1 MSGGETQIYQD
12 LMRFKPDDLTPNAWA
27 VKSGVSRTVWTDM
40 RRHGN
45 PSRKT
50 LEKLLS
56 TAGSSLAEFEALRLG
71 QPPARHP
78 PNKASELGD
87 VRGGE
92 WAGASIP
99 PIPLVASA
107 SGGFWSAPDANIEL
121 TEVRGGEILGRLP
134 RPQSLAGNPRAFAF
148 TVVGESMWPRFRP
161 GRRLI
166 VSPGS
171 SVDFGDDVFVGLAG
185 SGHKAMIKELVR
197 MTGHY
202 LELRQFN
209 PDLTFKVPASD
220 VALIHKIVG
229 ELI

>member
-50 LEKLLS
+50 LEKLLAV
-56 TAGSSLAEFEALRLG
+56 AGSSLAEFEALRIGQAPLR
-71 QPPARHP
+71 QPP
-78 PNKASELGD
+78 SESAELSD
-87 VRGGE
+87 VRAGQ
-92 WAGASIP
+92 WPGASIP
-99 PIPLVASA
+99 PIPIVASGF
-107 SGGFWSAPDANIEL
+107 GGFRRIDDADVEL
-121 TEVRGGEILGRLP
+121 TEVRSAEILGRLP
-134 RPQSLAGNPRAFAF
+134 RPHSLAGNPRAFAF
-148 TVVGESMWPRFRP
+148 TIVGDSMWPRFRP
-161 GRRLI
+161 GRRLG

-171 SVDFGDDVFVGLAG
+171 AVEPGDDVLIELAG

-197 MTGHY
+197 MTGNY
-202 LELRQFN
+202 LELRQFK
-209 PDLTFKVPASD
+209 PDVTFRLPALE
-220 VALIHKIVG
+220 VAAVHKIVG